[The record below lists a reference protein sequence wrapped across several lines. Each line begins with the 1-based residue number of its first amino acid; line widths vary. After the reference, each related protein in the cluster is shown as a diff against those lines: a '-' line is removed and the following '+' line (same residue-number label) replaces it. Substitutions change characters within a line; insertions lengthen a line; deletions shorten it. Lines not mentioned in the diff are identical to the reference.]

1 MGQASGWLKQLGAS
15 KDEIDEVMKRARSGD
30 YLNLKR
36 VIKWALAV
44 YLVELVY
51 LVEGEPVDEL

>member
-1 MGQASGWLKQLGAS
+1 MKQLGAS

-51 LVEGEPVDEL
+51 LVEGEPGDEL

>member
-36 VIKWALAV
+36 VIKRALAV
-44 YLVELVY
+44 YLAELVY
-51 LVEGEPVDEL
+51 LLQG